1 MERVPYGPKINGN
14 LITRHLQG
22 FGKNPGGFKKIDLG
36 AENRVLLLTKM
47 ARNGRF
53 CEVIKFKT
61 VWHGDLP
68 WWFYALNYGR
78 HVEEG
83 PLQ

>member
-1 MERVPYGPKINGN
+1 VERVPYGRKINAN
-14 LITRHLQG
+14 LIRCHLQG
-22 FGKNPGGFKKIDLG
+22 FGKNPGGFKKIYPG
-36 AENRVLLLTKM
+36 AENCVLLLTKM

-53 CEVIKFKT
+53 REVIKFET

-68 WWFYALNYGR
+68 WWCYALNYGR